1 MPARVWIRKCR
12 RPGARV
18 PWEHF
23 AVVTDS
29 GQLLGYASGCSP
41 THATAIDRA
50 EADVMHIL
58 TADDD
63 RLELAAFR
71 AMTLAGY

>member
-12 RPGARV
+12 RPGTRV

-23 AVVTDS
+23 AVVTAE

-50 EADVMHIL
+50 EADVL
-58 TADDD
+58 DVLSADDD
-63 RLELAAFR
+63 RLELAALR
-71 AMTLAGY
+71 AIALGEH